1 MFKTWSLLILICN
14 PLVVKG
20 LDLGLWLFVVLLILF
35 IFVSSFTYLGFSKSI
50 LALLFS

>member
-1 MFKTWSLLILICN
+1 
-14 PLVVKG
+14 LVVKG